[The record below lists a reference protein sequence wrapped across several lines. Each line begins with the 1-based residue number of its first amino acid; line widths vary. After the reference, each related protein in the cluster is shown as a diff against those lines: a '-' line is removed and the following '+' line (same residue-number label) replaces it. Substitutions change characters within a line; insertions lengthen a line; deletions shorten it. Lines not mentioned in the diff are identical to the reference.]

1 MLRLRIVLSVA
12 ALGVATAAV
21 TAVFSEVSGKPS
33 QAALE
38 DNQSQLSLAK
48 RNEPRAPAKLDGGAR
63 STDAAA
69 QPAFGT
75 LRQAS
80 TETDASASVDSRT
93 LKVLGASQRDWGVN
107 PSLARVAYDRG
118 GVELLLVP
126 GTEAVCLVSLTRADQ
141 NTDGSSASCRPIA
154 QATRS
159 GFLSWGTASSGSPWT
174 IRGVLP
180 DGAHKVTV
188 VDASGDVIGVAPNE
202 NGAFAM
208 TLHSRPKLFTFIDR
222 DGQLHSLL

>member
-1 MLRLRIVLSVA
+1 MIRRRIVLCV

-21 TAVFSEVSGKPS
+21 TIVFSEVSGKPS

-38 DNQSQLSLAK
+38 DNQSRLSLA
-48 RNEPRAPAKLDGGAR
+48 NEPQAPAKLNGGAR
-63 STDAAA
+63 SADAAA
-69 QPAFGT
+69 QSAFGT

-93 LKVLGASQRDWGVN
+93 LKVLGAAHRNWAVN

-118 GVELLLVP
+118 GVRLLLVP

-141 NTDGSSASCRPIA
+141 NTDGSSASCRPIG

-159 GFLSWGTASSGSPWT
+159 GFLYWGTASSASPWT

-188 VDASGDVIGVAPNE
+188 IDASGDVIGVALNE
-202 NGAFAM
+202 DGGFAM
-208 TLHSRPKLFTFIDR
+208 TLRSAPKLFTFIDR